1 MILRIYAVAAPEMLS
16 KVILKSNL
24 KINAPGIV
32 INTLFVIQEMF
43 RFGSNVQ
50 RCLIVWR
57 YPEHCLSNIIGN
69 VSKLLGIELKQI
81 EIFFLFECLTGL

>member
-32 INTLFVIQEMF
+32 INTLFVIQVMF
-43 RFGSNVQ
+43 RFGSYVQ
-50 RCLIVWR
+50 PCLIVC
-57 YPEHCLSNIIGN
+57 PFPKHCLANVIGN

-81 EIFFLFECLTGL
+81 KIFFLFECLTGL